1 MTYSDTCQ
9 LHSRWHCIDC
19 GYRWYTVDDAGTWH
33 YVEGTGDWFSGAYMD
48 QA

>member
-1 MTYSDTCQ
+1 MTYENICR
-9 LHSRWHCIDC
+9 LHSRYHCIDC

-33 YVEGTGDWFSGAYMD
+33 SVEGTGDWFSGAYMD